1 MPNRHSL
8 FNSVYINQTYKYY
21 MGCFSFSFSLSHDH
35 SVRYHNLNPNYIHE
49 RLKQLGQTF
58 TLRVLLVQVD
68 VVSLSVSLT
77 FLCPFSYVLFK
88 SLKSM
93 AGNKYLLSACFFQ
106 FETADVHVPFLCSSF
121 IRKTLIML

>member
-1 MPNRHSL
+1 VFILTKHTSTIWDVL
-8 FNSVYINQTYKYY
+8 V
-21 MGCFSFSFSLSHDH
+21 SLSLSLDH